1 MRGHG
6 FRTGDRVE
14 VVDRRLDAGL
24 HSSHIAVMQVGRRGT
39 VTYHRK
45 LRRIGVKWDDDGS
58 TAQIRVRHL
67 RKLTELEL
75 LAETT

>member
-1 MRGHG
+1 MRAHG

-14 VVDRRLDAGL
+14 VVDRRDDAGL
-24 HSSHIAVMQVGRRGT
+24 HSSHIAVMHVGRRGT

-45 LRRIGVKWDDDGS
+45 LRRIGVKWDDGS

-67 RKLTELEL
+67 RKLTDLER
-75 LAETT
+75 LAEAT